1 MGTNK
6 MKSLKIPKGNADYV
20 GRIRT
25 DSTMSKRER
34 RTDSTMSKRERRTD
48 NTMSKRKRTKGQT
61 TITKTYT

>member
-1 MGTNK
+1 

-25 DSTMSKRER
+25 DN
-34 RTDSTMSKRERRTD
+34 TMSKRERRTD